1 MPRTQGTAVY
11 LFRTADAVPPAF
23 VANLRHNHAIHESV
37 VFLTVKTALVPR
49 VPLAR
54 REEIEHLGSRFFKV
68 VLTYGFMQEPDVPA
82 ALEHLIAEVAFNP
95 LDTTYFLGKERVVSK
110 KGVGLHGLRETVFN
124 FLHRN
129 TRSAADYFQ
138 LPPDRVCRYRRH

>member
-1 MPRTQGTAVY
+1 M
-11 LFRTADAVPPAF
+11 
-23 VANLRHNHAIHESV
+23 ANLRHNHAIHHSV

-49 VPLAR
+49 VPRAR

-95 LDTTYFLGKERVVSK
+95 LDTTYFLGQRAGRVE
-110 KGVGLHGLRETVFN
+110 KGVGLNGF
-124 FLHRN
+124 
-129 TRSAADYFQ
+129 A
-138 LPPDRVCRYRRH
+138 